1 MHLPWE
7 SLCIKLPGELSL
19 VCGVSLLQSV
29 LTSCACQPLTD
40 SLKTLRRDRSYI
52 RTMKF
57 SMLAAVLAFLATEVG
72 RPNPELRNDFAF
84 RLQLRV
90 ETLYLESHPEF

>member
-1 MHLPWE
+1 
-7 SLCIKLPGELSL
+7 
-19 VCGVSLLQSV
+19 
-29 LTSCACQPLTD
+29 
-40 SLKTLRRDRSYI
+40 
-52 RTMKF
+52 MKF

-90 ETLYLESHPEF
+90 ETLHLESMNSETDCTTSKVEHCSGDAQLTRAFCDCGFMGKRLDATCLKLTV